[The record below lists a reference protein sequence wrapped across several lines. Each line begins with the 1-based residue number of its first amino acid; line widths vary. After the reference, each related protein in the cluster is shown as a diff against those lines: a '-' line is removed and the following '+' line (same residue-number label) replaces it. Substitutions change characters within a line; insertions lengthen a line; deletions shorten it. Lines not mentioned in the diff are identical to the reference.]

1 MRSKRAGMKS
11 KATIAGSPGRF
22 VLALAIA
29 TCAVLIALPAAAQS
43 MEDKLREQLR
53 ATVVQLHQVQDDQAA
68 LQAQKVAAEQE
79 RDALRSQ
86 LAAAKSQLAHV
97 PKSAAPSPSPALEAE
112 IAKYKDAYAQAANSA
127 QQAQAGHD
135 KLQTDLTA
143 SQNLLGV
150 CETKNTQLIKV
161 GNEILDAYQHFD
173 FGDALG
179 ANEPFIG
186 IKRVELENLAQ
197 DYGDRLY
204 DGKFDPH
211 AVRPAASGT
220 QNTKTN
226 P

>member
-1 MRSKRAGMKS
+1 MKTKGTRAGRAS
-11 KATIAGSPGRF
+11 LLL
-22 VLALAIA
+22 LALAVA
-29 TCAVLIALPAAAQS
+29 TCTALVALPAAAQS

-53 ATVVQLHQVQDDQAA
+53 ATVVQLRQIQDDQAA

-79 RDALRSQ
+79 RDALKTQ
-86 LAAAKSQLAHV
+86 LAAAKAQLAHV
-97 PKSAAPSPSPALEAE
+97 PKSAALSPSPALEAE
-112 IAKYKDAYAQAANSA
+112 LAKYKDAYAQATSTA

-143 SQNLLGV
+143 SQTLV
-150 CETKNTQLIKV
+150 SACETKNTQLIKV

-211 AVRPAASGT
+211 AVRPPASPT
-220 QNTKTN
+220 QSTKTN